1 MIYGVDRGMLAAE
14 AGFGEDLVPHEHQ
27 AADPGA
33 FPAVY

>member
-14 AGFGEDLVPHEHQ
+14 AGYMEDLVPHEQQ